1 MADIKID
8 SEFNYRAKKVIQ
20 RFPNR
25 ALDLLHC
32 FSPSQEKSKRWL
44 INNLKK
50 HIGHNK
56 ILEIAILGSWYGYTA
71 YLLKDMLS
79 DKLITEIRCYDID
92 DTAKKIGRM
101 MFKDKTFIF
110 QTQDISTMNFQ
121 EYKYNTIINTSCEH
135 MSDDV
140 IHNWLFTAKSKT
152 TCVLQSTNKPARDHC
167 NTVESMKEF
176 KDKFVEHFEEFSY
189 SEKDFGNYSRFML
202 IGNKK

>member
-50 HIGHNK
+50 HIGHHK

-79 DKLITEIRCYDID
+79 DKLITEIRCYDVD

-121 EYKYNTIINTSCEH
+121 EYKYNKFTISC
-135 MSDDV
+135 
-140 IHNWLFTAKSKT
+140 L
-152 TCVLQSTNKPARDHC
+152 
-167 NTVESMKEF
+167 
-176 KDKFVEHFEEFSY
+176 
-189 SEKDFGNYSRFML
+189 
-202 IGNKK
+202 